1 MDVSKAF
8 DKVWHEGL
16 FYKLKQL
23 GICGNVLNWIKDYL
37 SNRSQ
42 KVVINGKCSNV
53 KYTSAGVFQGSILGP
68 LLFLVQI
75 SNIDINI
82 ESDIKL
88 FADDTTLIKTLDN
101 NDPFD
106 TFKFSQERRCHVSVK
121 IPVRERWVWFRLR
134 NDSPGRCRP
143 L

>member
-1 MDVSKAF
+1 MFLDVSKAF

-16 FYKLKQL
+16 FFKLKQL
-23 GICGNVLNWIKDYL
+23 GIYGNVLHWIEDYL
-37 SNRSQ
+37 SNRSH

-53 KYTSAGVFQGSILGP
+53 KYTSAGVFQGSILGS

-106 TFKFSQERRCHVSVK
+106 ILNNDLERLNKWSVQWRITFNPK
-121 IPVRERWVWFRLR
+121 
-134 NDSPGRCRP
+134 
-143 L
+143 